1 MNTKRYLGLILVVA
15 IVGALAFAGV
25 NVGGVAPFG
34 LLLLVC
40 PLMMFFMMRGMN
52 HGGTDNGGTD
62 NGGQERSTRD
72 ESAPSV
78 HAGHEDPAS
87 PAAFNVRRAPRRP

>member
-1 MNTKRYLGLILVVA
+1 MNTKRNVGLILVVA
-15 IVGALAFAGV
+15 IVGALVFAGV
-25 NVGGVAPFG
+25 NVGRFAPFG

-40 PLMMFFMMRGMN
+40 PLMMFFMMRSMN

-62 NGGQERSTRD
+62 NGGQERSTRA

-78 HAGHEDPAS
+78 HPGHEDPAI
-87 PAAFNVRRAPRRP
+87 PAAFNARRAPRRP